1 MSDAE
6 LLAYRLRVA
15 RTKLAKVPRTKRLA
29 RRDALVQVAAAHL
42 QALNEAKKKP
52 KTEA

>member
-1 MSDAE
+1 MTERME

-15 RTKLAKVPRTKRLA
+15 KDRLKKTPKKKRMA

-52 KTEA
+52 

>member
-15 RTKLAKVPRTKRLA
+15 RAKLAKVPRTKRLA
-29 RRDALVQVAAAHL
+29 RRNVLVSVAKAHL
-42 QALNEAKKKP
+42 DILNEAKKKP